1 MNRFFRIHGDN
12 IIECE
17 RSLTLV
23 AEAFNV
29 KPVWDKSAPI
39 YKPIYVFE
47 IGNEK
52 YVFELLP
59 GHDRWGVDFV
69 IVIIQ
74 AWIIRLMKQGIW
86 W

>member
-39 YKPIYVFE
+39 INRYMCLK
-47 IGNEK
+47 
-52 YVFELLP
+52 
-59 GHDRWGVDFV
+59 
-69 IVIIQ
+69 
-74 AWIIRLMKQGIW
+74 
-86 W
+86 